1 MNPSFM
7 GMILL
12 FVGVVVAIAFALG
25 MLMLVLYFLKGRP
38 KKIDPERGLEEHLA
52 EYPPPPA
59 VPGKRKLTVKSL
71 PTRLRLVVVAPV
83 SKTQAPNAHQA
94 EALLD
99 RVLRGLADVAKADKP
114 RIVVWPS
121 QLSNV
126 GFAPTFFRLVH
137 RPEPE
142 HEASRWVLVAGPATA
157 AGQKILLGLALW
169 ADEETDLGR
178 IKLEP
183 HEWNEVL
190 DLE

>member
-1 MNPSFM
+1 MNQSFNV
-7 GMILL
+7 GLSFYLI
-12 FVGVVVAIAFALG
+12 VGVAGVVALALG
-25 MLMLVLYFLKGRP
+25 VLLYFLLSGRP
-38 KKIDPERGLEEHLA
+38 KKENPEGGLEENLA
-52 EYPPPPA
+52 EYPPPPV
-59 VPGKRKLTVKSL
+59 VPGTRKLTVKSL
-71 PTRLRLVVVAPV
+71 PTRLRLVVIAPV
-83 SKTQAPNAHQA
+83 GKTQAPNANQA

-99 RVLRGLADVAKADKP
+99 RVLHGLGDVAKADKP
-114 RIVVWPS
+114 RIVVWPA

-126 GFAPTFFRLVH
+126 GFAPTFFRLVQ

-169 ADEETDLGR
+169 ADEATDLGH